1 MSENYGSANYSAI
14 PAQPE
19 RYINRISSSVVV
31 FFKLLDG
38 IVAGSIL
45 FFILRVLSLMIAE
58 FSKGSVKLIDL
69 VSLVAKEYNLPGNV
83 TEIVNEAAI
92 GGIVISYIFWGGVM
106 TVIIAGL
113 VLVVLEAIGLL
124 FLRIARKGAGLIKV
138 IHQINMVVWIL
149 YMLMVGYSS
158 ANSIQMIMKMPEG
171 AARTDALTTAIILLV
186 INVIIFL
193 LNLCYHK
200 DIAMAMTTVKY
211 ELETGRQGKLR
222 RTHLSGISFFFCLPY
237 LNAALWM
244 LLGMLG
250 TSGVIL
256 ESIGVT
262 DIKAS
267 DMAGWGVY
275 WVTMIGIPI
284 ILAGKNL
291 GVCFCN
297 RNLKLAHKE

>member
-1 MSENYGSANYSAI
+1 MSENYVSAN
-14 PAQPE
+14 PAQSE

-38 IVAGSIL
+38 VVAGVL
-45 FFILRVLSLMIAE
+45 LYFILGLLSIVIAG
-58 FSKGSVKLIDL
+58 FSMGNMKLIEL

-83 TEIVNEAAI
+83 TEIFNEAAI
-92 GGIVISYIFWGGVM
+92 GGIVISNIVWGGVM
-106 TVIIAGL
+106 TVIMAGL

-138 IHQINMVVWIL
+138 IHQIYMVIWLL
-149 YMLMVGYSS
+149 YLLLLGYSS
-158 ANSIQMIMKMPEG
+158 ADSIRTIMKLPEG
-171 AARTDALTTAIILLV
+171 DAKTAALTSAIVLLV
-186 INVIIFL
+186 INVIISL

-237 LNAALWM
+237 LNAVLWM
-244 LLGMLG
+244 ILGMIG

-256 ESIGVT
+256 ESMGLT
-262 DIKAS
+262 DVKVS
-267 DMAGWGVY
+267 DVAGMGVY
-275 WVTMIGIPI
+275 WITMISIPI
-284 ILAGKNL
+284 ILMGKNL

-297 RNLKLAHKE
+297 RNLKKAHRE